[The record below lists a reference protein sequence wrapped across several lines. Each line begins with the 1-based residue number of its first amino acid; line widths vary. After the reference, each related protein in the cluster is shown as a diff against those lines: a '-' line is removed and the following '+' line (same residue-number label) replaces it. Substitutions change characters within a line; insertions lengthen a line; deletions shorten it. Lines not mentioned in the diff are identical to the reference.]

1 MGIKKKG
8 TGISELLIGVFIIIY
23 ILLPLFCSIVNKA
36 MFYHQINKI
45 EQSVEMAVISLI
57 SNNNIDSFSSGLLS
71 LDEDNDMLKYLIAD
85 EISKACIN
93 TLNVNSE
100 GIDVFV
106 HETDSFCRCGYYSD
120 YFMIS
125 ADIFATLNFLGQRQ
139 MVVHKH
145 VEFPVKR

>member
-85 EISKACIN
+85 FS
-93 TLNVNSE
+93 
-100 GIDVFV
+100 
-106 HETDSFCRCGYYSD
+106 
-120 YFMIS
+120 
-125 ADIFATLNFLGQRQ
+125 
-139 MVVHKH
+139 
-145 VEFPVKR
+145 